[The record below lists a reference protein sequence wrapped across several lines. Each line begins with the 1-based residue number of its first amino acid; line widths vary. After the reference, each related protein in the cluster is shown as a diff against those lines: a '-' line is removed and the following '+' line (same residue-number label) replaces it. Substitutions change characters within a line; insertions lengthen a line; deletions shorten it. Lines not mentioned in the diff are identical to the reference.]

1 MDLLCRWS
9 GEVLILQRPSA
20 TPHQALGDS
29 ERLRGRCRWIVWVT
43 RHAITAR
50 FGVSRQG
57 GHNPSSLVGAADR
70 ARYAMKEAGQDRDC
84 MVPSGTGPVVI
95 G

>member
-20 TPHQALGDS
+20 TPHQALGHS
-29 ERLRGRCRWIVWVT
+29 ERLRGRFRWLAWVT
-43 RHAITAR
+43 RRAVTAR

-57 GHNPSSLVGAADR
+57 GHNPAFGVGAA
-70 ARYAMKEAGQDRDC
+70 E
-84 MVPSGTGPVVI
+84 
-95 G
+95 

>member
-29 ERLRGRCRWIVWVT
+29 ERLRGRCRCWWIVWVT

-57 GHNPSSLVGAADR
+57 GHNPSSLVGAAELKKPDR
-70 ARYAMKEAGQDRDC
+70 TGTVWSQAALAR
-84 MVPSGTGPVVI
+84 S
-95 G
+95 